1 MSHHIYTT
9 EAYVFKHDYTR
20 DSDALIYLFTQDLG
34 YIRAVAT
41 GSRYEKSKHRFAL
54 QDFSKITVSLVQGKT
69 GWRITSAQHHKN
81 IYNDLYENNKGLF
94 SVFAR
99 AIKTLQRFLQGEEGD
114 YALYNSFDH
123 AIQFGYENLA
133 DHNQSASFV
142 WNKENLKNFELLLM
156 VRILGQLGYATEP
169 KYLNEPNTETYSI
182 NYLEIIKKHTPE
194 LIKMINTAL
203 HQSHL

>member
-20 DSDALIYLFTQDLG
+20 DSDALIYIFTKDLG

-41 GSRYEKSKHRFAL
+41 GSRFEKSKHRFAL

-69 GWRITSAQHHKN
+69 GWRITSAQPHKN
-81 IYNDLYENNKGLF
+81 IYNDLYENNKELF

-114 YALYNSFDH
+114 YALYNSFDQ
-123 AIQFGYENLA
+123 AIQFGYENLT
-133 DHNQSASFV
+133 DFKQ
-142 WNKENLKNFELLLM
+142 KENLKNFELLLM

-169 KYLNEPNTETYSI
+169 KYLNETNTETYSI